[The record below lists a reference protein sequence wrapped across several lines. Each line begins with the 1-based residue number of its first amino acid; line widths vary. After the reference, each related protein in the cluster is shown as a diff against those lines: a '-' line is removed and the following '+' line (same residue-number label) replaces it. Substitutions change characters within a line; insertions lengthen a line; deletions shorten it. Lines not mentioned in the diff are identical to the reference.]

1 MTAFDNGGPAYQ
13 ITANNSVYASGM
25 SLWDAAAL
33 AAIQGNCASLTE
45 GAGWQP
51 ESLVENAAA
60 MADAAHRRAPQAD
73 GGRVQ

>member
-33 AAIQGNCASLTE
+33 CDPRQLRVAYGRR
-45 GAGWQP
+45 W
-51 ESLVENAAA
+51 
-60 MADAAHRRAPQAD
+60 MAT
-73 GGRVQ
+73 